1 VRQISKVLDNAIT
14 ITGTQVGISLDPILG
29 LIPVGGDVLGFIF
42 SLYIII
48 ESARL
53 GISRATWGRMVVNII
68 IDALVGAVTMLGN
81 LFDSVWKANN
91 YNITLLGDY
100 LRTPG
105 ERKKADHD
113 FIILSIGGLFL
124 LAIVLIPLPVIIIG
138 MLWQALTGG

>member
-1 VRQISKVLDNAIT
+1 M
-14 ITGTQVGISLDPILG
+14 G
-29 LIPVGGDVLGFIF
+29 LIPLGADVLGLIF

-53 GISRATWGRMVVNII
+53 GIWRATWGRMVMVVNII
-68 IDALVGAVTMLGN
+68 IDVLVGAVPMLGN
-81 LFDSVWKANN
+81 LFDLVWKANN

-100 LRTPG
+100 LKTPG
-105 ERKKADHD
+105 ERKKADQG

>member
-1 VRQISKVLDNAIT
+1 
-14 ITGTQVGISLDPILG
+14 LG
-29 LIPVGGDVLGFIF
+29 LIPLGADVLGLIF

-48 ESARL
+48 ESALL
-53 GISRATWGRMVVNII
+53 GIWRATWGRMVMVVNII
-68 IDALVGAVTMLGN
+68 IDVLVGAVPMLGN
-81 LFDSVWKANN
+81 LFDLVWKANN

-100 LRTPG
+100 LKTPG
-105 ERKKADHD
+105 ERKKADQG